1 MAAKSAPP
9 LFLEDWLR
17 SVSGGGSSRNT
28 SAAVSRNSS
37 TSSARAIIQAWAEL
51 RDCLQHQSF
60 QSRHLQSLKTLANS
74 QTSLHVAEPQAKLL
88 LSILSSP
95 DLSLPPQSYPL
106 FLRLLYIWVRKSAR
120 PNSGLIDSAV
130 EVLSN
135 LFSTQYVSNK
145 SPALFSE
152 GVLLLGAFSLA
163 HSASESSKKDCLGL
177 LCRLLAEDYQVLGSF
192 GELIPD
198 LLAGIGYALS
208 SSVNVHFVTVLDF
221 VLSVW
226 GKESGPPGSVCH
238 GLMILH
244 LMEWVMSGLSSFRS
258 VEKVDTFSREVLETD
273 KANYVPFAVVM
284 AAAGVLRALS
294 RSIVSGLGMDTIS
307 RLRRSAEDRIE
318 SVARELVSRTIE
330 FASSDNDLADNLLLQ
345 CVSIALARTGAVS
358 ARAPLLICLA
368 SALLTEIFPLRRLYM
383 KVLKP
388 MHDSSAVPRINE
400 VREHLESLA
409 FKEAGAITGV
419 FCNLYVSV
427 DEQSQHMVEN
437 LLWDYCQQIYMEHR
451 QVALVLRG
459 KEDEVLG
466 DLEKIAESA
475 FLMVVLFALT
485 VTKHKLNSKF
495 TQETQMD
502 TSVRIL
508 ISFSC
513 LEYFR
518 RIRLPEYMDT
528 IRGIVVSVQ
537 ESDSACVSFVRSMPT
552 YGDLTN
558 GPEFSFLRK
567 MEYVWTKDEV
577 QTARVLFYLRVIP
590 TCIARLPSPVFGDV
604 VAPTMFL
611 YMGHPN
617 GKVPR
622 ASHSMFSA
630 FISSG
635 KDSDQDERELLK
647 EKLVFYYMQRSLQEY
662 PKITPFEG
670 MASGV
675 AALVRHLPAGSPAI
689 FYCIH
694 CLVEKAKRLCIEDFA
709 HQADMWKNWQGE
721 SEPGKKILDLL
732 LRLISLVDIQ
742 VLPDLMKQL
751 AQLIAQLPKD
761 GQNMILNELY
771 SQVAESDDVT
781 RKPTLVSW
789 LQSLSYLCFQET
801 SGSAASRK
809 VVTEAKIT
817 SKQTPDL
824 SHETSLN
831 ARL

>member
-1 MAAKSAPP
+1 MAKAAPT

-17 SVSGGGSSRNT
+17 SVSGFSNSFSSRNY
-28 SAAVSRNSS
+28 SA
-37 TSSARAIIQAWAEL
+37 SSARAIIQAWAEL
-51 RDCLQHQSF
+51 RDCLQHKSF
-60 QSRHLQSLKTLANS
+60 QSHHLQSLKTLVNS

-95 DLSLPPQSYPL
+95 DLSLPHESYTL

-120 PNSGLIDSAV
+120 PSSVLIDSAV
-130 EVLSN
+130 KALSN
-135 LFSTQYVSNK
+135 VFSTTQYNPQK
-145 SPALFSE
+145 SPHLFSE
-152 GVLLLGAFSLA
+152 GVLLLGSLSFA
-163 HSASESSKKDCLGL
+163 PSASESSKTVFLGL
-177 LCRLLAEDYQVLGSF
+177 LCWLLAEEYQVLGSF
-192 GELIPD
+192 SELIPD
-198 LLAGIGYALS
+198 VLAGIGYALC
-208 SSVNVHFVTVLDF
+208 SSVNVHFVTILDF
-221 VLSVW
+221 MLSIW
-226 GKESGPPGSVCH
+226 GKESGPQGSVSH

-258 VEKVDTFSREVLETD
+258 LEKINTFCQDLLETT

-284 AAAGVLRALS
+284 AAAGVLRALN
-294 RSIVSGLGMDTIS
+294 RSIVSGLGLDTIS

-318 SVARELVSRTIE
+318 SVARDLISRTRG
-330 FASSDNDLADNLLLQ
+330 FTSSDNDHTDSLLLQ
-345 CVSIALARTGAVS
+345 CISVALARSGVVS
-358 ARAPLLICLA
+358 ARSPLFICLA

-383 KVLKP
+383 KVLKS
-388 MHDSSAVPRINE
+388 MHGSSAVLRINE
-400 VREHLESLA
+400 VKEHLESLT

-427 DEQSQHMVEN
+427 DEQSKHMMEN
-437 LLWDYCQQIYMEHR
+437 LVWDHCQHIYMEHR

-475 FLMVVLFALT
+475 FLMVVLFALA

-495 TQETQMD
+495 NQETQMD

-537 ESDSACVSFVRSMPT
+537 ESDSACVSFIRSMPT
-552 YGDLTN
+552 YVDLTN
-558 GPEFSFLRK
+558 GPDFSFLRK
-567 MEYVWTKDEV
+567 MEYLWSKDEV
-577 QTARVLFYLRVIP
+577 QTARILFYLRVIP
-590 TCIARLPSPVFGDV
+590 TCIARLPSPVFGKV

-617 GKVPR
+617 GKVAR
-622 ASHSMFSA
+622 TSHSMFSA

-635 KDSDQDERELLK
+635 KDSDQDERESLK
-647 EKLVFYYMQRSLQEY
+647 EQLVFYYIQRSLVEY
-662 PKITPFEG
+662 PEITPFEG
-670 MASGV
+670 LASGV

-689 FYCIH
+689 FYCVH
-694 CLVEKAKRLCIEDFA
+694 CLVEKANRLCIEDLA
-709 HQADMWKNWQGE
+709 HQDDMWKNWQGE

-742 VLPDLMKQL
+742 VLPDLMKLL

-809 VVTEAKIT
+809 VGSEANST
-817 SKQTPDL
+817 SVRTPDPL
-824 SHETSLN
+824 KDTSLN